1 MNVWVTDACFIEFL
15 NACLWVW
22 GVVCAC
28 MSLEA
33 GSTANENGMNLHLS
47 PVRLT
52 ADEQRN
58 GVETLKEKLD

>member
-1 MNVWVTDACFIEFL
+1 M
-15 NACLWVW
+15 

-33 GSTANENGMNLHLS
+33 DSTANENGMNLHLS